1 MRMFFPLNP
10 CFVLWTS
17 RSHKFPV
24 GGKEEKILIYNEKE
38 LNKHV
43 GILYAPLAF
52 YRRGNDCRAV
62 PSPSGE
68 RGRGR
73 GNFPFIV
80 RMGVSPVVYTGAV
93 TIAGRFPL
101 PQGEG

>member
-1 MRMFFPLNP
+1 M
-10 CFVLWTS
+10 
-17 RSHKFPV
+17 
-24 GGKEEKILIYNEKE
+24 
-38 LNKHV
+38 

-68 RGRGR
+68 RVRGR

-80 RMGVSPVVYTGAV
+80 RMGVSPAVYTGAV
-93 TIAGRFPL
+93 TIAGWFPL